1 MKKNWKD
8 TDQNQKLGISM
19 TFLDD
24 LNPPQRKVATTTEGP
39 ILVLAGAGSGKTRS
53 IIYRMAYLINVKHI
67 NPYNILAVT
76 FTNKA
81 ARELKDRL
89 QKSFNISIY
98 SLWIGTF
105 HSVCTRILREEQNF
119 LPFTSDF
126 SIFDDVD
133 QKSVF
138 KKIYKKLEIDT
149 KDFPP
154 RKVTSVISNQKNSLV
169 QPKDFFDFNE
179 ENYFTETTYKIYK
192 EYQNFL
198 LENNALDFDDLLM
211 YTAILLHD
219 NKEIRKKYA
228 DKFKYVM
235 IDEYQDTNYA
245 QFKIINLI
253 AKEHQNLCVV
263 GDDDQAIYSWR
274 GANISNILNFEKDYK
289 NVLTVKL
296 EQNYRSPKS
305 ILDAA
310 NCLIKNNSERHP
322 KELWTDITSKEKP
335 KLLKLEN
342 ENQEAEFVAEMISQ
356 LSASGKSLND
366 CLVLYRTNAQSRVF
380 ENAFYQQKLKY
391 QIVGGVN
398 FYQRKEIKDIVAYLR
413 ILVNPQDSNSFTRI
427 INFPPR
433 KIGKIS
439 TERIERFA
447 QDNEMTLFEAVQ
459 NEISTLNGKTAQT
472 VMAFGKLLKKW
483 KKLSLDIP
491 ITPLVKKII
500 DELELI
506 ELYDKSDDPKD
517 IARAENLK
525 EFVTATQEFSDNFE
539 YDTER
544 APLLTDFLQSISLQ
558 TDMDNLDED
567 IETVKLMTMHNAK
580 GLEFDHVFIV
590 GIEDG
595 LLPHSRSID
604 DVQKLEE
611 ERRLLYV
618 AITRAKKSV
627 HLTYTRMR
635 QVFGSI
641 SMAVPSRFLMEIDDN
656 LIDTENNRYYELM
669 APRPKRRK
677 KNKKPIVTESQ
688 KYFKIGQKI
697 YHSKFGKGVV
707 LNVDG
712 TGKEAK
718 LSISFSGGQLK
729 KIIGTFVTTGEI

>member
-1 MKKNWKD
+1 M
-8 TDQNQKLGISM
+8 S
-19 TFLDD
+19 FLDD

-53 IIYRMAYLINVKHI
+53 IIYRIAYFINVKHI

-81 ARELKDRL
+81 ARVLKDRL
-89 QKSFNISIY
+89 QRSFNISTN

-105 HSVCTRILREEQNF
+105 HSICTRILRIEQDF

-126 SIFDDVD
+126 SIFDEVD
-133 QKSVF
+133 QKSIF
-138 KKIYKKLEIDT
+138 KKIYKKLEIDS
-149 KDFPP
+149 KDFPQ
-154 RKVTSVISNQKNSLV
+154 RKVASLISNQKNSLV
-169 QPKDFFDFNE
+169 LPKDFFDFNE
-179 ENYFTETTYKIYK
+179 ENYFTEITYKIYK

-219 NKEIRKKYA
+219 NKAVRKKYV

-245 QFKIINLI
+245 QFKIVNLI

-274 GANISNILNFEKDYK
+274 GANISNILNFEKDYN

-322 KELWTDITSKEKP
+322 KELWTDIISKEKP

-342 ENQEAEFVAEMISQ
+342 EREEAEFVAEMVAQLIS
-356 LSASGKSLND
+356 SGKSLND
-366 CLVLYRTNAQSRVF
+366 CLVLYRTNAQSRIF
-380 ENAFYQQKLKY
+380 ENAFYQHKLKY

-398 FYQRKEIKDIVAYLR
+398 YYQRKEIKDIVAYLR
-413 ILVNPQDSNSFTRI
+413 ILVNPQDSNSFFRI

-433 KIGKIS
+433 KIGKVS

-447 QDNEMTLFEAVQ
+447 QDNEMTLFDAVQ
-459 NEISTLNGKTAQT
+459 NEISTLNGKTTKT
-472 VMAFGKLLKKW
+472 VLEFGKLLKKW
-483 KKLSLDIP
+483 KTLSLEIP
-491 ITPLVKKII
+491 VTSLVKNII
-500 DELELI
+500 EELELI
-506 ELYDKSDDPKD
+506 EIYDSSNDPKD

-525 EFVTATQEFSDNFE
+525 EFVTAAQEFSDNFE
-539 YDTER
+539 NDTEKV
-544 APLLTDFLQSISLQ
+544 PMLTDFLQSISLQ
-558 TDMDNLDED
+558 TDMDNLDEN

-590 GIEDG
+590 GMEDG
-595 LLPHSRSID
+595 LIPHSRSID

-635 QVFGSI
+635 SIFGSI
-641 SMAVPSRFLMEIDDN
+641 SMAVPSRFLIEIDDN
-656 LIDTENNRYYELM
+656 LIDTENNRYYDLM
-669 APRPKRRK
+669 APRPKRRY
-677 KNKKPIVTESQ
+677 KNKKPVITENQ

-697 YHSKFGKGVV
+697 YHNKFGKGVV

-712 TGKEAK
+712 SGRNAK
-718 LSISFSGGQLK
+718 LSISFSSGQLK
-729 KIIGTFVTTGEI
+729 KIVGTFVTMGEL